1 MPRKGQLLKTRKR
14 AAVKPAGP
22 PHNQIDPLAGKLLV
36 RYMEEHFEWM
46 TVTGYSADT
55 VRARRQ
61 HIRKFISWIDERGI
75 DSPTQIIRPMVE
87 RYQRHLRTVAH
98 VRDVTRKTEVPLAFG
113 ERYQQYAA
121 EREFQRARE
130 VDDNG
135 EEEELQT
142 PAPSRRRR
150 QADQDDVILDAAL
163 QVLAELTDLQ
173 QGVAIDPAHDKNTL
187 DAQEWLRRI
196 FQP

>member
-87 RYQRHLRTVAH
+87 RYQRHLFYY
-98 VRDVTRKTEVPLAFG
+98 RKTDGQPLSIGMQAQYLASIKLWFKWLTRQHHILANPAADLDLPRQPKR
-113 ERYQQYAA
+113 ERPTMS
-121 EREFQRARE
+121 RAK
-130 VDDNG
+130 VN
-135 EEEELQT
+135 
-142 PAPSRRRR
+142 
-150 QADQDDVILDAAL
+150 QAKSEKT
-163 QVLAELTDLQ
+163 VLWSHFRTDC
-173 QGVAIDPAHDKNTL
+173 GP
-187 DAQEWLRRI
+187 
-196 FQP
+196 